1 MFNQSFQT
9 GGRTVFKVGG
19 GFEILPGES
28 GADLNIGHFEATRGY
43 VIYCVNNVNNL
54 CE

>member
-1 MFNQSFQT
+1 MNQNQKKLIFNRSFRET

-28 GADLNIGHFEATRGY
+28 GADLRQ
-43 VIYCVNNVNNL
+43 
-54 CE
+54 